1 MKLLVVEDD
10 LDLGDAVA
18 RMLQTRGFEVTRCAH
33 GLEAIAMV
41 RRGSF
46 DAILL
51 DLNLPDKEGIEV
63 LRTLRDGGCRT
74 PVLVMTART
83 AVHDRVLGLNE
94 GADDYLIKPFDIE
107 ELAARLKALVRR
119 AYGAADMACASLRVD
134 GASGAVFR
142 GHTPLEVSA
151 RELALLKTLLAR
163 PGQAMAKEE
172 LHRAV
177 FGEEVSGQDAVEVLV
192 HRLRKRIQGSGA
204 QLVTL
209 RGVGYLIID
218 ESLGAAA

>member
-1 MKLLVVEDD
+1 MKLLLVEDD

-33 GLEAIAMV
+33 GLEALGMV

-46 DAILL
+46 DVLLL
-51 DLNLPDKEGIEV
+51 DLNLPDKEGLEV
-63 LRTLRDGGCRT
+63 LRMLRDGGSRL

-83 AVHDRVLGLNE
+83 AVHDRILGLNE
-94 GADDYLIKPFDIE
+94 GADDYLTKPFDVE
-107 ELAARLKALVRR
+107 ELAARLKALARR
-119 AYGAADMACASLRVD
+119 AYGSADMTCALLRIDSITGVVYRGPSPLDVSL
-134 GASGAVFR
+134 
-142 GHTPLEVSA
+142 
-151 RELALLKTLLAR
+151 RELALLKILLER
-163 PGQAMAKEE
+163 IGQAVAKDE
-172 LHRAV
+172 LHKAV
-177 FGEEVSGQDAVEVLV
+177 FGDDVVGPDSVEVLV

-218 ESLGAAA
+218 ESLG

>member
-1 MKLLVVEDD
+1 MKLLLAEDD

-33 GLEAIAMV
+33 GLEAIAMA
-41 RRGSF
+41 RRHSF
-46 DAILL
+46 DAVLL

-63 LRTLRDGGCRT
+63 LRTLRDGGSRV

-83 AVHDRVLGLNE
+83 AVHDRILGLNE
-94 GADDYLIKPFDIE
+94 GADDYLTKPFDIE

-119 AYGAADMACASLRVD
+119 AYGGADMTCALLRLD
-134 GASGAVFR
+134 GASGVVYR
-142 GHTPLEVSA
+142 GPTPLEVWM
-151 RELALLKTLLAR
+151 REPVMLKVLLPR
-163 PGQAMAKEE
+163 PGQAVAKDE

-177 FGEEVSGQDAVEVLV
+177 FGDDTVGPDAVEVLV

-218 ESLGAAA
+218 DSLG

>member
-18 RMLQTRGFEVTRCAH
+18 LMLQARGFEVTRCAH

-51 DLNLPDKEGIEV
+51 DLNLPDKEGLEV

-74 PVLVMTART
+74 PVLVMTARV
-83 AVHDRVLGLNE
+83 AIHDRVLGLNE
-94 GADDYLIKPFDIE
+94 GADDYLTKPFDIE

-119 AYGAADMACASLRVD
+119 AYGVSEMNCAMLRID
-134 GASGAVFR
+134 TASGVAFR
-142 GHTPLEVSA
+142 GHTPLDVSA
-151 RELALLKTLLAR
+151 REFALLKTLMAR
-163 PGQAMAKEE
+163 PGQAMAKDD

-177 FGEEVSGQDAVEVLV
+177 FGDDVVGPDVVEVLV

-218 ESLGAAA
+218 ESLG

>member
-33 GLEAIAMV
+33 GAEAIAMV

-46 DAILL
+46 DAVLL
-51 DLNLPDKEGIEV
+51 DLNLPDKEGMDV
-63 LRTLRDGGCRT
+63 LRTLRDGGHQL

-83 AVHDRVLGLNE
+83 AVHDRVLGLNL
-94 GADDYLIKPFDIE
+94 GADDYLTKPFDIE

-119 AYGAADMACASLRVD
+119 AYGTSDMTCALLRID
-134 GASGAVFR
+134 ANSGAVYR
-142 GHTPLEVSA
+142 GHSPLEVSS
-151 RELALLKTLLAR
+151 RELALLKVLLAR
-163 PGQAMAKEE
+163 PGQAVAKDD
-172 LHRAV
+172 LHRAI
-177 FGEEVSGQDAVEVLV
+177 FGDDAVGPDAVEVLV

-218 ESLGAAA
+218 EALG